1 MFSLLFSILDPPRG
15 GANPNKLFEL
25 STHPPIFLS
34 PLKHRQMEKSV
45 LTDTQLFDIHT
56 RGNIFLRNY
65 MTSLRTELP
74 FPSIPGSGQ
83 KKSVKAKRPLDK
95 TPCKV
100 KRLCQRR
107 DEITENEKSGIYS
120 TSTTTVISGK
130 WTCRRTK
137 IQTHART
144 SGNLAFS
151 VHDHDGPMATAIH
164 K

>member
-1 MFSLLFSILDPPRG
+1 MFSPLFRFLTPREEALTQTNFLSCQPILR
-15 GANPNKLFEL
+15 F
-25 STHPPIFLS
+25 FLS

-45 LTDTQLFDIHT
+45 LTDAQLFDIHT
-56 RGNIFLRNY
+56 RGNIFLRNS
-65 MTSLRTELP
+65 MTSLRTEIP

-83 KKSVKAKRPLDK
+83 KKSVKAKRPLEK

-100 KRLCQRR
+100 KHLCQRR

-144 SGNLAFS
+144 SGNFAFS